1 MSSKL
6 PLIIFCVI
14 LSATNFKFFSIAVY
28 VEQSSKNLTFELQ
41 GWEQYFVS
49 ILNFAVLYVLFC
61 FPRYLNNYHMK
72 GKMDIYED
80 VILKCWWNF
89 VKEKDNNPSLS
100 LYLFYERFLFK

>member
-1 MSSKL
+1 
-6 PLIIFCVI
+6 
-14 LSATNFKFFSIAVY
+14 
-28 VEQSSKNLTFELQ
+28 
-41 GWEQYFVS
+41 
-49 ILNFAVLYVLFC
+49 
-61 FPRYLNNYHMK
+61 MK